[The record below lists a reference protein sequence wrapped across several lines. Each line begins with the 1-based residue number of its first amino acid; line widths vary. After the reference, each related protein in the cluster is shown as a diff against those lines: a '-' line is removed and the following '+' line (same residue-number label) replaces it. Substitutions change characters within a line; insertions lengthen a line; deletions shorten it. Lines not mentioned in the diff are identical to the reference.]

1 MKRGLG
7 EALADPC
14 APDKTGK
21 QQGCWQPGQSGNPE
35 GRPKGSRNKL
45 SEEFLRAFAQDFEQH
60 GAAVIETVRQER
72 PQDYLKVAA
81 SLMPKQMEIE
91 MPRPRGLSEYSDKE
105 LTGMLAD
112 GLEST
117 IDRILVARGHAALMP
132 VEREQI
138 S

>member
-1 MKRGLG
+1 V
-7 EALADPC
+7 AAPC
-14 APDKTGK
+14 APDKTGE
-21 QQGCWQPGQSGNPE
+21 QQGCWQPGQSGNPA

-60 GAAVIETVRQER
+60 GATVIETVRQER
-72 PQDYLKVAA
+72 PQDYLRVAA

-91 MPRPRGLSEYSDKE
+91 THRPRGLSEYSDEE
-105 LTGMLAD
+105 LTEMLAN

-117 IDRILVARGHAALMP
+117 IERILVARGHAALMP

-138 S
+138 RQY